1 VSQPD
6 PLHSALFGFFRR
18 RLLLVSLVSLAAGGG
33 GAIAIASLAHSPL
46 WAGLFAVIASLLG
59 VAAAIASIQRGLV
72 PILTTLRTLERLA
85 RGELDARVDTASLGS
100 LQPVGELANQVA
112 SAVAEVA
119 GRVRASSER
128 VSQLP
133 DRFADG
139 IVQIEHASDAQ
150 EAAVEETASL
160 MADINASIRG
170 INREVESLSNVTEE
184 ASSSILEMGSSI
196 DEVARSVEQ
205 LHTSVDSSTASI
217 HQISASMRQISESAD
232 AVEAMAEESAAAI
245 TQMDR
250 AIQQVGEHVREAA
263 VLTDRVSQEAE
274 DGSSAVAATIDGI
287 ETIRSLT
294 RDARDVL
301 ERLAER
307 IAEIGEILN
316 VIGSINEETNLLS
329 LNAAIIAAQAGE
341 QGKAFA
347 VVANHVKTLAQRTAG
362 ATQEIERLIHAVQ
375 DESRNAVQAMGSGM
389 QAVESGV
396 ERSRRAGAALSAI
409 RGSAHD
415 ASARVAEIARAATEQ
430 TRNSAHVAEA
440 AQRTSAMVQQMSSA
454 LGEQRRAGENLLR
467 NAEGA
472 LELCR
477 QVHRSTE
484 EQRQSSRFVRDN
496 ISSITEMIRAFQEN
510 TTAHSRAS
518 EQVSTTA
525 AQILEVTQKTGQ
537 CLPALTALVAELRQE
552 AGALEDA
559 LSFVASRARTDS

>member
-1 VSQPD
+1 LSLSESKPSSIAGLRWRAAGVAAIATVVAALGSIWAHQQSES
-6 PLHSALFGFFRR
+6 LVLTAVFAAGVGALGAGAVAVVLGSALER
-18 RLLLVSLVSLAAGGG
+18 VEKSLVVLEQ
-33 GAIAIASLAHSPL
+33 IASGDLSARVSD
-46 WAGLFAVIASLLG
+46 ADG
-59 VAAAIASIQRGLV
+59 AAIASVVNQIGVAFQ
-72 PILTTLRTLERLA
+72 TTATKLRHTSAKLSAFPERFQN
-85 RGELDARVDTASLGS
+85 GI
-100 LQPVGELANQVA
+100 
-112 SAVAEVA
+112 AEIE
-119 GRVRASSER
+119 RASDE
-128 VSQLP
+128 
-133 DRFADG
+133 
-139 IVQIEHASDAQ
+139 Q

-170 INREVESLSNVTEE
+170 VNREVESLSTVTEE

-196 DEVARSVEQ
+196 DEVGRSVEQ
-205 LHTSVDSSTASI
+205 LHASVDSSTASV
-217 HQISASMRQISESAD
+217 HEVSASMRQISESAD

-274 DGSSAVAATIDGI
+274 DGSSAVTATIDGI

-294 RDARDVL
+294 REARDVL
-301 ERLAER
+301 ERLAGR
-307 IAEIGEILN
+307 IAEIGEILT
-316 VIGSINEETNLLS
+316 VIGGINEETNLLS

-375 DESRNAVQAMGSGM
+375 DESRNAVHAMGSGM
-389 QAVESGV
+389 EAVESGV
-396 ERSRRAGAALSAI
+396 ERSRRAGSALAAI

-415 ASARVAEIARAATEQ
+415 ASARVQEISRAATEQ

-454 LGEQRRAGENLLR
+454 LGEQRRASENLLR

-496 ISSITEMIRAFQEN
+496 IASITEMIRSFQEN
-510 TTAHSRAS
+510 TSSHARAS
-518 EQVSTTA
+518 DQVSSTA
-525 AQILEVTQKTGQ
+525 AKILDVTQKTSQ
-537 CLPALTALVAELRQE
+537 CIPGLKTLVVELHRGSSELAEALVFAAAKGE
-552 AGALEDA
+552 
-559 LSFVASRARTDS
+559 

>member
-1 VSQPD
+1 MSQPV
-6 PLHSALFGFFRR
+6 PLDWNLIAFFRWR
-18 RLLLVSLVSLAAGGG
+18 VALAGVAAIGGAGGG
-33 GAIAIASLAHSPL
+33 
-46 WAGLFAVIASLLG
+46 
-59 VAAAIASIQRGLV
+59 AAAIAHATGNAMLAAGFAAVAAILGASLLVLLLQRALA
-72 PILTTLRTLERLA
+72 PLDATLHSLARLA
-85 RGELDARVDTASLGS
+85 DGDVATRIDTDRMGS
-100 LQPVGELANQVA
+100 CAPVGVLANRI
-112 SAVAEVA
+112 AESFA
-119 GRVRASSER
+119 GVVSHLGDTSER
-128 VSQLP
+128 MSQLP
-133 DRFADG
+133 ERFQHG
-139 IVQIEHASDAQ
+139 IAQIEQASDTQ

-160 MADINASIRG
+160 MADINSSIRG
-170 INREVESLSNVTEE
+170 INREVESLSTVTEE

-196 DEVARSVEQ
+196 DEVARSVGE
-205 LHTSVDSSTASI
+205 LHGSVDSSTASI

-274 DGSSAVAATIDGI
+274 DGSSAVSATIDGI

-307 IAEIGEILN
+307 IAEIGEILT
-316 VIGSINEETNLLS
+316 VIGGINEETNLLS

-347 VVANHVKTLAQRTAG
+347 VVANHVKTLAQRTKG
-362 ATQEIERLIHAVQ
+362 ATQEIGRLINAVQ
-375 DESRNAVQAMGSGM
+375 DESRNAVQAMGSGI
-389 QAVESGV
+389 QAVETGV
-396 ERSRRAGAALSAI
+396 ERSRRAGSALTAI
-409 RGSAHD
+409 RSSAHE

-440 AQRTSAMVQQMSSA
+440 AQRTSAMVQQMSGA

-467 NAEGA
+467 NAEAA

-484 EQRQSSRFVRDN
+484 EQRQSGRFVRDN
-496 ISSITEMIRAFQEN
+496 IASITEMIRAFQEN
-510 TTAHSRAS
+510 TAAHSRAS
-518 EQVSTTA
+518 DQVSTTA
-525 AQILEVTQKTGQ
+525 SHILDVNRKTTA
-537 CLPALTALVAELRQE
+537 CLPALHTLVDELRRE
-552 AGALEDA
+552 AGELAAALTHVKT
-559 LSFVASRARTDS
+559 S

>member
-1 VSQPD
+1 MSPLVEIQPRSVAALRWRAGIACVLAAAAAAGLASVVQVETGN
-6 PLHSALFGFFRR
+6 PLHATLAGVGIGAFAAGALAMILGGPLARVDR
-18 RLLLVSLVSLAAGGG
+18 ACAALARLAA
-33 GAIAIASLAHSPL
+33 
-46 WAGLFAVIASLLG
+46 
-59 VAAAIASIQRGLV
+59 
-72 PILTTLRTLERLA
+72 
-85 RGELDARVDTASLGS
+85 GELDARANAAPGDEVGALADRLGEIFETTATRLRD
-100 LQPVGELANQVA
+100 A
-112 SAVAEVA
+112 SDRLCALPERFQEGIAE
-119 GRVRASSER
+119 
-128 VSQLP
+128 
-133 DRFADG
+133 
-139 IVQIEHASDAQ
+139 IEQAADAQ

-170 INREVESLSNVTEE
+170 VNREVESLSTVTEE
-184 ASSSILEMGSSI
+184 ASSSILEMDSSI
-196 DEVARSVEQ
+196 DEVGRNVEH
-205 LHTSVDSSTASI
+205 LHVSVDSSTASV
-217 HQISASMRQISESAD
+217 HQVSASMRQISESAD

-263 VLTDRVSQEAE
+263 ELTDRVSHEAE

-301 ERLAER
+301 EKLADR
-307 IAEIGEILN
+307 IGEIGEILT
-316 VIGSINEETNLLS
+316 VIGGINEETNLLS

-389 QAVESGV
+389 QAVETGV
-396 ERSRRAGAALSAI
+396 ERSRRAGSALAAI
-409 RGSAHD
+409 RGSAHE
-415 ASARVAEIARAATEQ
+415 ASQRVQEIARAAIEQ

-454 LGEQRRAGENLLR
+454 LGEQRNASETLLR

-472 LELCR
+472 LEVCR

-496 ISSITEMIRAFQEN
+496 IASITEMIRTFQAN
-510 TTAHSRAS
+510 TSSHARAS
-518 EQVSTTA
+518 DQVSTTA
-525 AQILEVTQKTGQ
+525 AQILDVTQKTGA
-537 CLPALTALVAELRQE
+537 CLPALKTLVAELRRE
-552 AGALEDA
+552 AAD
-559 LSFVASRARTDS
+559 LSESLTFARRS

>member
-1 VSQPD
+1 VSQPV
-6 PLHSALFGFFRR
+6 PLDWNLIGIFRWR
-18 RLLLVSLVSLAAGGG
+18 VALAAVATIGSA
-33 GAIAIASLAHSPL
+33 GA
-46 WAGLFAVIASLLG
+46 G
-59 VAAAIASIQRGLV
+59 AAAIAHTTGNAMLAVGFAVVAAILGASLLVLLLQRALA
-72 PILTTLRTLERLA
+72 PLDATLRSLARLA
-85 RGELDARVDTASLGS
+85 EGDIAARVATNRMGS
-100 LQPVGELANQVA
+100 CAPVGILANRI
-112 SAVAEVA
+112 AESFGGVVSRL
-119 GRVRASSER
+119 GDTSER
-128 VSQLP
+128 MSQLP
-133 DRFADG
+133 ERFQHG
-139 IVQIEHASDAQ
+139 IAQIEQASDTQ

-160 MADINASIRG
+160 MADINSSIRG
-170 INREVESLSNVTEE
+170 INREVESLSTVTEE

-196 DEVARSVEQ
+196 DEVARSVGE
-205 LHTSVDSSTASI
+205 LHGSVDSSTASI

-274 DGSSAVAATIDGI
+274 DGSSAVSATIDGI

-307 IAEIGEILN
+307 IAEIGEILT
-316 VIGSINEETNLLS
+316 VIGGINEETNLLS

-347 VVANHVKTLAQRTAG
+347 VVANHVKTLAQRTKG
-362 ATQEIERLIHAVQ
+362 ATQEIGRLINAVQ
-375 DESRNAVQAMGSGM
+375 DESRNAVQAMGSGI
-389 QAVESGV
+389 QAVETGV
-396 ERSRRAGAALSAI
+396 ERSRRAGSALTAI
-409 RGSAHD
+409 RSSAHE

-440 AQRTSAMVQQMSSA
+440 AQRTSAMVQQMSGA

-467 NAEGA
+467 NAEAA

-484 EQRQSSRFVRDN
+484 EQRQSGRFVRDN
-496 ISSITEMIRAFQEN
+496 IASITEMIRAFQEN
-510 TTAHSRAS
+510 TAAHSRAS
-518 EQVSTTA
+518 DQVSTTA
-525 AQILEVTQKTGQ
+525 SHILDVNRKTTA
-537 CLPALTALVAELRQE
+537 CLPALHTLVDELRRE
-552 AGALEDA
+552 AGELATT
-559 LSFVASRARTDS
+559 LSYVKQG

>member
-1 VSQPD
+1 VSLPGPSHSTSQA
-6 PLHSALFGFFRR
+6 SAL
-18 RLLLVSLVSLAAGGG
+18 
-33 GAIAIASLAHSPL
+33 GAL
-46 WAGLFAVIASLLG
+46 
-59 VAAAIASIQRGLV
+59 
-72 PILTTLRTLERLA
+72 
-85 RGELDARVDTASLGS
+85 
-100 LQPVGELANQVA
+100 
-112 SAVAEVA
+112 
-119 GRVRASSER
+119 RVRASFAIGAALAGVAAIALGSFAATGNLPTAIGLTTGAILIGATGVSHFVQRRVAPLVAAFEALERIASGDLAARVEDAGEDGPAALVNRVGTSFATIATRLGSTSGRMSE
-128 VSQLP
+128 LP
-133 DRFADG
+133 ARFRDG
-139 IVQIEHASDAQ
+139 IREIYQASDAQ

-170 INREVESLSNVTEE
+170 INKEVESLSTVTEE

-205 LHTSVDSSTASI
+205 LHGSVDSSTASI
-217 HQISASMRQISESAD
+217 HQVSASMRQISESAD

-245 TQMDR
+245 TEMDR

-274 DGSSAVAATIDGI
+274 DGAGAVSATIEGI

-301 ERLAER
+301 ERLAGR
-307 IAEIGEILN
+307 IAEIGEILT
-316 VIGSINEETNLLS
+316 VIGGINEETNLLS

-389 QAVESGV
+389 QAVETGV
-396 ERSRRAGAALSAI
+396 ERSKRAGSALAAI

-440 AQRTSAMVQQMSSA
+440 AQRTSAMVQQMSGA
-454 LGEQRRAGENLLR
+454 LAEQRRAGENLLR
-467 NAEGA
+467 NAESA

-496 ISSITEMIRAFQEN
+496 IASITEMIRAFQEN
-510 TTAHSRAS
+510 TSSHSRAS
-518 EQVSTTA
+518 DQVSTTA
-525 AQILEVTQKTGQ
+525 ARILEVTQQTGKH
-537 CLPALTALVAELRQE
+537 LPALTALVEELRVESSELAE
-552 AGALEDA
+552 ALAFTRG
-559 LSFVASRARTDS
+559 

>member
-1 VSQPD
+1 MSPSESKSFG
-6 PLHSALFGFFRR
+6 LSALRWRTAGVAAVAAVVAALGAIWVREQ
-18 RLLLVSLVSLAAGGG
+18 SPSLALTALVALGAAALGG
-33 GAIAIASLAHSPL
+33 GA
-46 WAGLFAVIASLLG
+46 
-59 VAAAIASIQRGLV
+59 VAAITAGALESFERTLVVLGQIGGGDFSARVLDAEPGSLGEVVNQIGATFEASAS
-72 PILTTLRTLERLA
+72 TLRQTSNKLSALPERFQ
-85 RGELDARVDTASLGS
+85 LGI
-100 LQPVGELANQVA
+100 
-112 SAVAEVA
+112 AEIE
-119 GRVRASSER
+119 RASDE
-128 VSQLP
+128 
-133 DRFADG
+133 
-139 IVQIEHASDAQ
+139 Q

-170 INREVESLSNVTEE
+170 VNREVESLSTVTEE

-196 DEVARSVEQ
+196 DEVGRSVEQ
-205 LHTSVDSSTASI
+205 LHGSVDSSTASV
-217 HQISASMRQISESAD
+217 HQVSASMRQISESAD
-232 AVEAMAEESAAAI
+232 SVEAMAEESAAAI

-274 DGSSAVAATIDGI
+274 DGSAAVAATIEGI
-287 ETIRSLT
+287 ETIRTLT

-301 ERLAER
+301 ERLAGR
-307 IAEIGEILN
+307 IAEIGEILT
-316 VIGSINEETNLLS
+316 VIGGINEETNLLS

-396 ERSRRAGAALSAI
+396 ERSRRAGSALGAI
-409 RGSAHD
+409 RSSAHD
-415 ASARVAEIARAATEQ
+415 ASARVQEISRAATEQ

-454 LGEQRRAGENLLR
+454 LGEQRRAAENLLR

-496 ISSITEMIRAFQEN
+496 IASITEMIRSFQEN
-510 TTAHSRAS
+510 TNAHARAS
-518 EQVSTTA
+518 DQVSSTA
-525 AQILEVTQKTGQ
+525 AKILDVTQKTSQ
-537 CLPALTALVAELRQE
+537 CLPALKSLVVELHRE
-552 AGALEDA
+552 AGELAESLV
-559 LSFVASRARTDS
+559 FARNAE

>member
-1 VSQPD
+1 M
-6 PLHSALFGFFRR
+6 SAFNTSNPFSGLRWRIAALTAAALVGASAAGIGTFAQTGRAELAGAAAAAAAALGVGMMLLLLQR
-18 RLLLVSLVSLAAGGG
+18 RLA
-33 GAIAIASLAHSPL
+33 PL
-46 WAGLFAVIASLLG
+46 
-59 VAAAIASIQRGLV
+59 Q
-72 PILTTLRTLERLA
+72 TTLHQLERLA
-85 RGELDARVDTASLGS
+85 GGDLAARVDERAMGDLAAVGAIANSIGARFASI
-100 LQPVGELANQVA
+100 
-112 SAVAEVA
+112 A
-119 GRVRASSER
+119 GRLAESSER
-128 VSQLP
+128 MSQLP
-133 DRFADG
+133 VRFRDG
-139 IVQIEHASDAQ
+139 IGEIERASDSQ

-170 INREVESLSNVTEE
+170 INREVESLSTVTEE
-184 ASSSILEMGSSI
+184 ASSSILEMSSSI
-196 DEVARSVEQ
+196 DEVGRSVEQ
-205 LHTSVDSSTASI
+205 LNTSVDSSTASI
-217 HQISASMRQISESAD
+217 HQVSASIRQISESAD

-274 DGSSAVAATIDGI
+274 DGSSAVSATIDGI

-294 RDARDVL
+294 REARDVL
-301 ERLAER
+301 ERLAGR
-307 IAEIGEILN
+307 IAEIGEILT
-316 VIGSINEETNLLS
+316 VIGGINEETNLLS

-375 DESRNAVQAMGSGM
+375 DESHNAVQAMGSGM
-389 QAVESGV
+389 QAVETGV
-396 ERSRRAGAALSAI
+396 ERSKRAGSALSAI
-409 RGSAHD
+409 RSSAHD
-415 ASARVAEIARAATEQ
+415 ASARVQEIARAATEQ

-440 AQRTSAMVQQMSSA
+440 AQRTSAMVQQMSAA

-496 ISSITEMIRAFQEN
+496 IASITEMIRAFQEN
-510 TTAHSRAS
+510 TNAHSRAS
-518 EQVSTTA
+518 DQVSATA
-525 AQILEVTQKTGQ
+525 ARILDVTHKTGA
-537 CLPALTALVAELRQE
+537 CLPDLLTLVDELRVE
-552 AGALEDA
+552 AGELAEALRFGPA
-559 LSFVASRARTDS
+559 GS

>member
-1 VSQPD
+1 MSSSESKSYGLAALRWRTAGTAGAAALVAALGAIWVRDQSHGLALTALVAIGAAALGAGAVAMITAGALERVERMLAVLGRIGGGDFSARVLDAESGSLAEVVNQIGTTFEATGVK
-6 PLHSALFGFFRR
+6 LRQTSGKLSALPERFQLG
-18 RLLLVSLVSLAAGGG
+18 
-33 GAIAIASLAHSPL
+33 IAEI
-46 WAGLFAVIASLLG
+46 
-59 VAAAIASIQRGLV
+59 
-72 PILTTLRTLERLA
+72 E
-85 RGELDARVDTASLGS
+85 
-100 LQPVGELANQVA
+100 
-112 SAVAEVA
+112 
-119 GRVRASSER
+119 RAS
-128 VSQLP
+128 
-133 DRFADG
+133 DD
-139 IVQIEHASDAQ
+139 Q

-170 INREVESLSNVTEE
+170 VNREVESLSNVTEE

-196 DEVARSVEQ
+196 DEVGRSVEQ
-205 LHTSVDSSTASI
+205 LHASVDSSTASV
-217 HQISASMRQISESAD
+217 HQVSASMRQISESAD

-274 DGSSAVAATIDGI
+274 DGSAAVAATIEGI

-301 ERLAER
+301 ERLAGR
-307 IAEIGEILN
+307 IAEIGEILT
-316 VIGSINEETNLLS
+316 VIGGINEETNLLS

-375 DESRNAVQAMGSGM
+375 DESRNAVQAMGSGI

-396 ERSRRAGAALSAI
+396 ERSRRAGSALGAI
-409 RGSAHD
+409 RSSAHD
-415 ASARVAEIARAATEQ
+415 ASARVQEISRAATEQ

-454 LGEQRRAGENLLR
+454 LGEQRRANENLLR

-496 ISSITEMIRAFQEN
+496 IASITEMIRSFQEN
-510 TTAHSRAS
+510 TNSHARAS
-518 EQVSTTA
+518 DQVSSTA
-525 AQILEVTQKTGQ
+525 AKILDVTQKTSR
-537 CLPALTALVAELRQE
+537 CLPALKSLVVDLHREANDLAEALVFAKAE
-552 AGALEDA
+552 
-559 LSFVASRARTDS
+559 